1 MKATQI
7 QRQELYQLISM
18 VRAERERVA
27 RIESIVGHVLMS
39 ALGACVVYAIAAW
52 LTR

>member
-1 MKATQI
+1 MKATQA
-7 QRQELYQLISM
+7 QRQELYTLISLA
-18 VRAERERVA
+18 REERQRVA
-27 RIESIVGHVLMS
+27 RIESIIGNVLMS